1 MGIFSSRK
9 VKNEATPVNVPANVP
24 TKWTDFVQWVVL
36 SSESKYGD
44 RNLSGVYQCIEL
56 ISNTISKLPFFVI
69 NTKTKEEVENS
80 KLKFLLNVQPNPNMN
95 AAVFKKT
102 IATNLLTNGNSYVL
116 PRRKEHQLEVERLDV
131 IDPALVS
138 IQKNSETGDV
148 SYNYRTTKNK
158 KKENLRYDEIA
169 HIKVNPAPDGLEGMS
184 PLEYARL
191 TTNIGKK
198 QEEFQ
203 ESFYTNGGRPDGVLK
218 TTADLSD
225 KEMTFTDKD
234 GKEMKMSYKDALRK
248 AWAEAHSGNKRFNI
262 AVLDNGLEYATIPQ
276 ISPSDMDFVNSKNST
291 IEDICRYF
299 NVPPYKLGVGKQ
311 TYSNNEQA
319 NIEYLV
325 NTIVPLVTQMEQEFT
340 IKFLPMSDIVDKN
353 YAVKC
358 NIEAELR
365 GDSASRAAWYKT
377 MQYVGAYSV
386 NEIRAFENLPKIE
399 NGDARLVG
407 ANSTPLD
414 LIVKGQTVPKV
425 KSGDKKKED
434 GANE

>member
-9 VKNEATPVNVPANVP
+9 VKNEAAPANVP
-24 TKWTDFVQWVVL
+24 MKWTDFVQWVVL
-36 SSESKYGD
+36 SSESNYGD

-69 NTKTKEEVENS
+69 NTKTKEEVDS

-102 IATNLLTNGNSYVL
+102 IATNLLTNGNSFVL
-116 PRRKEHQLEVERLDV
+116 PKRPAHQLDVERLDV

-138 IQKNSETGDV
+138 IQKNADTGDV
-148 SYNYRTTKNK
+148 SYNYKPSK
-158 KKENLRYDEIA
+158 KQKKENLRYDEIA
-169 HIKVNPAPDGLEGMS
+169 HIKVNPTPDGLQGVS
-184 PLEYARL
+184 PLTYARL
-191 TTNIGKK
+191 TTNIGRK

-225 KEMTFTDKD
+225 KEMTFTDEN
-234 GKEMKMSYKDALRK
+234 GKEIKMSYKDALRK

-319 NIEYLV
+319 NIEYLT

-340 IKFLPMSDIVDKN
+340 LKLLPMKDIVDN
-353 YAVKC
+353 NLAIKC

-377 MQYVGAYSV
+377 MQYIGAYSV
-386 NEIRAFENLPKIE
+386 NEIRAFENLPAID

-425 KSGDKKKED
+425 GSDDKKKED
-434 GANE
+434 GTNE